1 LYKSL
6 NLLVQT
12 FIMQALN
19 LPTYFFRIKEVRG
32 KKYIFDEIRRRFVQ
46 LTPEEWVRQHM
57 VNFLV
62 NVKHFP
68 KQLISV
74 ERGFN
79 NYRRRQRFDLLIYN
93 REGHPVMIVECKSP
107 DVEIN
112 QIAFDQAGRYNNMYK
127 AAYMLITNG
136 LKHYCCQISL
146 ANRQYQF
153 LHEIPDYNQMI

>member
-1 LYKSL
+1 
-6 NLLVQT
+6 
-12 FIMQALN
+12 MQALN
-19 LPTYFFRIKEVRG
+19 LPTYFFRIKEERG

-57 VNFLV
+57 VNFLI

-74 ERGFN
+74 EKSFH

-93 REGHPVMIVECKSP
+93 REGNPVMIVECKAP

-112 QIAFDQAGRYNNMYK
+112 QTVFDQAGRYNNMHK

-136 LKHYCCQISL
+136 IKHYCCLISL
-146 ANRQYQF
+146 TNRQYQF